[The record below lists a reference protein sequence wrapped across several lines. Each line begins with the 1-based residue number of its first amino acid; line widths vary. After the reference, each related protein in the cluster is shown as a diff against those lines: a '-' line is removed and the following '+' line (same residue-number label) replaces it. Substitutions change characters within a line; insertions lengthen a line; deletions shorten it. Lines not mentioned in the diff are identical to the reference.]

1 MIVTDFFFLLRVL
14 SLSFQGSLWSV
25 FMLSFCTVLEVHAQ
39 PVKCQCGKL
48 HPIYLKMVFHLFVV
62 WARLTETIGGLY
74 CIVCWLASSACEN
87 TNMVHTSRCQ
97 NFDFFKNTS

>member
-48 HPIYLKMVFHLFVV
+48 ASNISENGISFICGLGQ
-62 WARLTETIGGLY
+62 ADRNNRRLVLY
-74 CIVCWLASSACEN
+74 CVLAS
-87 TNMVHTSRCQ
+87 
-97 NFDFFKNTS
+97 